1 MKKTTARTVVKK
13 WNGAENGMGIKPISE
28 KDIKKINDWF
38 AAHEDEPYKKTHHRA
53 NTGQFDGL
61 YYVYK
66 DDFEEFCSFMHKEFP
81 NMIYF
86 GCRMGIPL
94 THVVFSEEDLKTAMY
109 CVRRQTKKEI

>member
-1 MKKTTARTVVKK
+1 MKT
-13 WNGAENGMGIKPISE
+13 GMGIKTISE

-53 NTGQFDGL
+53 NTGPFDGL

-81 NMIYF
+81 NMRYF
-86 GCRMGIPL
+86 GCCMGIPF
-94 THVVFSEEDLKTAMY
+94 THIVFSEEDLKNAMY
-109 CVRRQTKKEI
+109 CIMPPKKGDIKCM